1 MKKQVSD
8 DLKRPT
14 NLCNKLETK
23 PVELPTIESVPMK
36 SYAKLFPQ
44 FGQLK

>member
-14 NLCNKLETK
+14 NLCNKLETE
-23 PVELPTIESVPMK
+23 PVELPTVC
-36 SYAKLFPQ
+36 SYEELCKVISTVWPI
-44 FGQLK
+44 K